1 MLTNNLKVENQKL
14 YEKISAL
21 EKEIEDL
28 KFQLS
33 SFDLIILEF
42 ESKIKE
48 LKAENRELLS
58 KISNNTAKSS
68 TEINN
73 RLPLVSNV
81 RGAGRK
87 SRVDE
92 STLNL
97 MKFLKNQGLSYSQ
110 IAKKLEEETKSQW
123 SKSTVSYVLN
133 KNM

>member
-33 SFDLIILEF
+33 SSDLIILEL

-58 KISNNTAKSS
+58 KISNNTSNSS

-73 RLPLVSNV
+73 CPPLVTNV
-81 RGAGRK
+81 
-87 SRVDE
+87 
-92 STLNL
+92 
-97 MKFLKNQGLSYSQ
+97 
-110 IAKKLEEETKSQW
+110 
-123 SKSTVSYVLN
+123 
-133 KNM
+133 

>member
-33 SFDLIILEF
+33 SSDLIILEF

-81 RGAGRK
+81 RGTGRK

-133 KNM
+133 KNT